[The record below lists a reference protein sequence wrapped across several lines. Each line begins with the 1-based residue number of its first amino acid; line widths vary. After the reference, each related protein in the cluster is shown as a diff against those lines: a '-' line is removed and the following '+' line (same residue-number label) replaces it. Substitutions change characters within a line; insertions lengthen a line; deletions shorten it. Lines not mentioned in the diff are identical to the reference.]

1 MSVISVEIQLSAASF
16 SDTLSAMRFPS
27 KLKCTGKKQR
37 NYLLTLLIAVA
48 TTAPPETVT
57 VEARVN
63 FKLEWQIDKI

>member
-37 NYLLTLLIAVA
+37 NYLATLLIAVA
-48 TTAPPETVT
+48 TTAPETVT